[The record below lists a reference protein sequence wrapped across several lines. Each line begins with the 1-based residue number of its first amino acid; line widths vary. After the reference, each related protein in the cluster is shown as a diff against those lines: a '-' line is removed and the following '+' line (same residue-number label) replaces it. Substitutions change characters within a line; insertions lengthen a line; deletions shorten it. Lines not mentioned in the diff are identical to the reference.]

1 MLGNTEKS
9 FSETFIV
16 WNDEINLVGALIP
29 LLNGR
34 ATICGT
40 IKFKNGKNLS
50 ISSPPDDCKILHKR
64 LLYACRCIAKFYGT
78 NVIYRRRRMPGSLDE
93 PSALFRREHPLYN

>member
-1 MLGNTEKS
+1 MVSDTKKL

-29 LLNGR
+29 LMNGR

-40 IKFKNGKNLS
+40 IKFKNGKNLA
-50 ISSPPDDCKILHKR
+50 ISAQPEDCKILHKR

-78 NVIYRRRRMPGSLDE
+78 DVIYRRRRMPDSSDE
-93 PSALFRREHPLYN
+93 SSALFRREHHLYN